1 MIKSNSDL
9 ILKIILGVV
18 LQTISGLEKSI
29 SSQDW
34 ITWSL
39 KNAAHASVL
48 LGHVALNSE
57 VALLAP
63 SAVPRVLDEPVVSA
77 LIGTIAN
84 EEHGVVDGIAA
95 ESLDNSV
102 LVELES
108 SSTGVDADG
117 DWAECEG
124 LSQLDWVKSLDIFE
138 ACQFNV
144 SSLSLG
150 CALLVLGHVW
160 ILTLSLDWD
169 VGGVV
174 VGVLDKSTTAS
185 IVSVVNG
192 AINDLLL

>member
-34 ITWSL
+34 IAWSL
-39 KNAAHASVL
+39 KNAAHTSVL

-57 VALLAP
+57 VALLTP
-63 SAVPRVLDEPVVSA
+63 SAVPRVLDKPVVSA
-77 LIGTIAN
+77 LVGTIAN
-84 EEHGVVDGIAA
+84 EEHGVIDGIAA

-108 SSTGVDADG
+108 SSTCVDADG
-117 DWAECEG
+117 DWTECEG

-150 CALLVLGHVW
+150 SALLVLGHVW